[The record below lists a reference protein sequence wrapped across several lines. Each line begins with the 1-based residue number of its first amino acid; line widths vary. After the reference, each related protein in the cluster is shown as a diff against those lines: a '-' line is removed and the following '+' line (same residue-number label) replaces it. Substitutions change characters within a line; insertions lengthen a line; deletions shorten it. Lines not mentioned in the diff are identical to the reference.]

1 MIKSVKNLIQLL
13 KVLKPLLPHMM
24 LTILLGILG
33 YLAVSAI
40 SLVGGMALVDAMGL
54 KDYGDGKLLLIMII
68 TAGALRAVFR
78 LCEQYMTHYI
88 AFRLLATIRS
98 HIFTALGKLGNRQ
111 LMGFQKGELMN
122 VITKDVEL
130 LEVFYAH
137 TVAPVCISLTTGI
150 VYLVIFW
157 ALHPLYAVVAL
168 FSYVLISYIV
178 PKSVY
183 RSGRD
188 AGESYRIQFG
198 IQSQYILDRLKGL
211 KELHIFGQ
219 EKQTINQIDKYSEDL
234 NDSTFSLKKHE
245 GLLKALTDGALYF
258 SVFLQIGMTI
268 YLYGQ
273 SKVDADKGLLAML
286 LLFSSYGPALALSQ
300 LSASLVHTFASAK
313 RVLGIINLTPEV
325 IEEGN
330 KELTIIH
337 DIKYDHVQFEYEK
350 NNPLYKNVNLEW
362 RLGEIIGIKG
372 DNGTGKSTLISLLLR
387 DIPVTHGAI
396 LVNGIP
402 IQKYSAESYRKQFS
416 MVDAH
421 TVVFSDTLRR
431 NLTVYKEYTD
441 EEIWDACKKAGL
453 DQFVQNLPDG
463 LDTHL
468 QEFGENLSS
477 GQQQRLA
484 LARLFLDDAPVFILD
499 EPTTNLDALNESSIL
514 QTIKAHAGG
523 KLVILI
529 SHHAE
534 VLAMANRIFEVRDGQ
549 INEMEYQFYKKD
561 A

>member
-1 MIKSVKNLIQLL
+1 
-13 KVLKPLLPHMM
+13 
-24 LTILLGILG
+24 
-33 YLAVSAI
+33 
-40 SLVGGMALVDAMGL
+40 
-54 KDYGDGKLLLIMII
+54 
-68 TAGALRAVFR
+68 
-78 LCEQYMTHYI
+78 
-88 AFRLLATIRS
+88 
-98 HIFTALGKLGNRQ
+98 
-111 LMGFQKGELMN
+111 
-122 VITKDVEL
+122 
-130 LEVFYAH
+130 
-137 TVAPVCISLTTGI
+137 
-150 VYLVIFW
+150 
-157 ALHPLYAVVAL
+157 
-168 FSYVLISYIV
+168 LISYIV
-178 PKSVY
+178 PKSIY
-183 RSGRD
+183 RSGRN
-188 AGESYRIQFG
+188 AGESYRVQFG

-211 KELHIFGQ
+211 KELYIFGQ
-219 EKQTINQIDKYSEDL
+219 EKQTMNQIDRYSEDL
-234 NDSTFSLKKHE
+234 NDSTLSLKKHE
-245 GLLKALTDGALYF
+245 GLLKALTDGALYL
-258 SVFLQIGMTI
+258 SVFLQIGMTV

-273 SKVDADKGLLAML
+273 SKVDAGTGLLAML
-286 LLFSSYGPALALSQ
+286 LLFSSFGPALALSQ

-325 IEEGN
+325 MEEGN
-330 KELTIIH
+330 KELTVIH
-337 DIKYDHVQFEYEK
+337 DIKYEHVQFGYEK
-350 NNPLYKNVNLEW
+350 NHPLYKNVNLEW

-372 DNGTGKSTLISLLLR
+372 DNGAGKSTLISLLLR

-396 LVNGIP
+396 LVNGIS

-421 TVVFSDTLRR
+421 TIVFSDTLRK
-431 NLTVYKEYTD
+431 NLAVYKEYTD

-453 DQFVQNLPDG
+453 DQFVKDLPDG

-499 EPTTNLDALNESSIL
+499 EPTTNLDALNESYIL

-534 VLAMANRIFEVRDGQ
+534 VLAMADRIFEVSDGQ
-549 INEMEYQFYKKD
+549 ITEMEYQSYKKD